1 MIKIHKLEDGD
12 IIKILPFIDKD
23 DKITWCKE
31 HSCAVID
38 KQSIYDSSD
47 KQYLRRISH
56 TLYRND
62 GDKKLPVQ
70 IRYAYNIYVDG
81 EIKVMNVGRTIQDI
95 ITTSPQVLDIRS
107 NHQLFVVKDEVS
119 AAVVAGMTA
128 LGQFLP
134 DWKKS
139 YVSEKSWTP
148 PISDI
153 NSKEEWYSFIKT
165 NQPDFDNHIESNNIF
180 VHKEKLLKYLGKD
193 MLGDLISD
201 DRQKKLD
208 KLGI

>member
-23 DKITWCKE
+23 NKITWCKSY
-31 HSCAVID
+31 SCAVIN
-38 KQSIYDSSD
+38 KQSIYDNSD

-70 IRYAYNIYVDG
+70 IRYAYNIYIGG
-81 EIKVMNVGRTIQDI
+81 ENKIMNVSRTIQDI
-95 ITTSPQVLDIRS
+95 ITNNPEVLDIRS
-107 NHQLFVVKDEVS
+107 NKHLNIVGEMKSGFPSWE
-119 AAVVAGMTA
+119 
-128 LGQFLP
+128 
-134 DWKKS
+134 KS
-139 YVSEKSWTP
+139 YIKDHNWTP

-153 NSKEEWYSFIKT
+153 NSKEEWHSYIKT

-180 VHKEKLLKYLGKD
+180 VHKEKLVKYLGKD

>member
-70 IRYAYNIYVDG
+70 IRYAYNIYIRG
-81 EIKVMNVGRTIQDI
+81 EIKVMNVGKTIQDI
-95 ITTSPQVLDIRS
+95 ITTSPTQVLDIRS
-107 NHQLFVVKDEVS
+107 NHQLFVVKDEVP
-119 AAVVAGMTA
+119 AG
-128 LGQFLP
+128 GQFLP

-180 VHKEKLLKYLGKD
+180 VHKEKLVKYLGKD

>member
-23 DKITWCKE
+23 NKITWCKSY
-31 HSCAVID
+31 SCAVIN
-38 KQSIYDSSD
+38 KQSIYDNSD
-47 KQYLRRISH
+47 KQYLRKISH

-70 IRYAYNIYVDG
+70 IRYAYNIYIGG
-81 EIKVMNVGRTIQDI
+81 EIKIMNVSRTIQDI
-95 ITTSPQVLDIRS
+95 ITNNPEVLDIRS
-107 NHQLFVVKDEVS
+107 NKHLNIVGEMKSGFPSWE
-119 AAVVAGMTA
+119 
-128 LGQFLP
+128 
-134 DWKKS
+134 KS
-139 YVSEKSWTP
+139 YIKDHNWTP

-153 NSKEEWYSFIKT
+153 NSKEEWHSYIKT

-180 VHKEKLLKYLGKD
+180 VHKEKLVKYLGKD

>member
-23 DKITWCKE
+23 DKITWCKSY
-31 HSCAVID
+31 SCAVID
-38 KQSIYDSSD
+38 KQSIYDNSD

-70 IRYAYNIYVDG
+70 IRYAYNIYVGG
-81 EIKVMNVGRTIQDI
+81 EIKIMNVSKTIQDI
-95 ITTSPQVLDIRS
+95 ITTSPTQVLDIRS
-107 NHQLFVVKDEVS
+107 NHQLFVVKDEVP
-119 AAVVAGMTA
+119 AA
-128 LGQFLP
+128 GQFLP

-148 PISDI
+148 PVSDI

-180 VHKEKLLKYLGKD
+180 VHKEKLVKYLGKD

>member
-23 DKITWCKE
+23 NKITWCKSY
-31 HSCAVID
+31 SCAVID
-38 KQSIYDSSD
+38 RQSIYDNSD

-70 IRYAYNIYVDG
+70 VRYAYNIYIGG
-81 EIKVMNVGRTIQDI
+81 EIKVMNVSRTIQDI

-107 NHQLFVVKDEVS
+107 NHQLFVVKDEVP
-119 AAVVAGMTA
+119 AG
-128 LGQFLP
+128 GQFFP

-148 PISDI
+148 PVSDI
-153 NSKEEWYSFIKT
+153 NSKEEWYSFIKS

-180 VHKEKLLKYLGKD
+180 IHKEKLVKYLGKD

>member
-38 KQSIYDSSD
+38 KQSIYDNSD

-70 IRYAYNIYVDG
+70 IRYAYNIYIRG
-81 EIKVMNVGRTIQDI
+81 EIKIMNVSRTIQDI

-119 AAVVAGMTA
+119 AA
-128 LGQFLP
+128 GQFFP

-139 YVSEKSWTP
+139 YVSQKSWTP
-148 PISDI
+148 PVSDI
-153 NSKEEWYSFIKT
+153 NSKEEWHSYIKT

-180 VHKEKLLKYLGKD
+180 VHKEKLVKYLGKD

-201 DRQKKLD
+201 DRQKRLD

>member
-38 KQSIYDSSD
+38 KQSIYDNSD
-47 KQYLRRISH
+47 KRYLRKISH
-56 TLYRND
+56 TLYRNH

-70 IRYAYNIYVDG
+70 IRYAYNIYIGG
-81 EIKVMNVGRTIQDI
+81 EIKIMNVSRTIQDI

-107 NHQLFVVKDEVS
+107 NKHLNIVQEMKSGFPSWE
-119 AAVVAGMTA
+119 
-128 LGQFLP
+128 
-134 DWKKS
+134 KS
-139 YVSEKSWTP
+139 YIKDNNWTP
-148 PISDI
+148 PVSDI
-153 NSKEEWYSFIKT
+153 NSKDEWYSYIKT

-180 VHKEKLLKYLGKD
+180 VHKEKLVKYLGSD

>member
-23 DKITWCKE
+23 DKITWCKSY
-31 HSCAVID
+31 SCAVID
-38 KQSIYDSSD
+38 KQSIYDNSD
-47 KQYLRRISH
+47 KQYLRKISH

-70 IRYAYNIYVDG
+70 IRYAYNIYIGG
-81 EIKVMNVGRTIQDI
+81 EIKVMNVSRTIQDI

-107 NHQLFVVKDEVS
+107 NHQLFVVKDEVP
-119 AAVVAGMTA
+119 AA
-128 LGQFLP
+128 GQFFP

-148 PISDI
+148 PVNDI
-153 NSKEEWYSFIKT
+153 NSKDEWYSYIKT

-180 VHKEKLLKYLGKD
+180 VHKEKLVKYLGSD

>member
-23 DKITWCKE
+23 DKITWCKSY
-31 HSCAVID
+31 SCAVID

-62 GDKKLPVQ
+62 GDKKLPIQ

-81 EIKVMNVGRTIQDI
+81 EIKVMNVGKTIQDI

-107 NHQLFVVKDEVS
+107 NHQLFVVKDEVP
-119 AAVVAGMTA
+119 AG
-128 LGQFLP
+128 GQFLP

-153 NSKEEWYSFIKT
+153 NSKEEWCSFIKT

-180 VHKEKLLKYLGKD
+180 VHKEKLVKYLGKD

>member
-23 DKITWCKE
+23 NKITWCKSY
-31 HSCAVID
+31 SCAVIN
-38 KQSIYDSSD
+38 KQSIYDNSD

-70 IRYAYNIYVDG
+70 IRYAYNIYIGG
-81 EIKVMNVGRTIQDI
+81 EIKIMNVSRTIQDI
-95 ITTSPQVLDIRS
+95 ITNNPEVLDIRS
-107 NHQLFVVKDEVS
+107 NKHLNIVGEMKSGFPSWE
-119 AAVVAGMTA
+119 
-128 LGQFLP
+128 
-134 DWKKS
+134 KS
-139 YVSEKSWTP
+139 YIKDHNWTP
-148 PISDI
+148 PVNDMD
-153 NSKEEWYSFIKT
+153 SKDEWHSYIKT

-180 VHKEKLLKYLGKD
+180 VHKQKLVKFLGTD

>member
-12 IIKILPFIDKD
+12 IIKILPFIDKYN
-23 DKITWCKE
+23 KITFCKPY
-31 HSCAVID
+31 SCAVID
-38 KQSIYDSSD
+38 RQSIYDNSD

-56 TLYRND
+56 TIYRND

-70 IRYAYNIYVDG
+70 IRYAYNIYIGG
-81 EIKVMNVGRTIQDI
+81 EIKIMNVSRTIQDI

-107 NHQLFVVKDEVS
+107 NHQIFVVKDEIP
-119 AAVVAGMTA
+119 AA
-128 LGQFLP
+128 GQFLP

-148 PISDI
+148 PVSDI

-180 VHKEKLLKYLGKD
+180 VHKEKLVKYLGTD

>member
-23 DKITWCKE
+23 DKITWCKSY
-31 HSCAVID
+31 SCAVID
-38 KQSIYDSSD
+38 KQSIYDNNSD

-107 NHQLFVVKDEVS
+107 NHQLFVVKDEVP
-119 AAVVAGMTA
+119 AA
-128 LGQFLP
+128 GQFLP

-180 VHKEKLLKYLGKD
+180 VHKEKLVKYLGTD

>member
-23 DKITWCKE
+23 NKITWCKSY
-31 HSCAVID
+31 SCAVIN
-38 KQSIYDSSD
+38 KQSIYDNSD

-62 GDKKLPVQ
+62 GDKKLTVQ
-70 IRYAYNIYVDG
+70 IRYAYNIYIRG
-81 EIKVMNVGRTIQDI
+81 EIKIMNVSRTIQDI
-95 ITTSPQVLDIRS
+95 ITNNPEVLDIRS
-107 NHQLFVVKDEVS
+107 NKHLNIVGEMKSGFPSWE
-119 AAVVAGMTA
+119 
-128 LGQFLP
+128 
-134 DWKKS
+134 KS
-139 YVSEKSWTP
+139 YIKDHNWTP

-153 NSKEEWYSFIKT
+153 NSKEEWHSYIKT

-180 VHKEKLLKYLGKD
+180 VHKEKLVKYLGKD

>member
-23 DKITWCKE
+23 DKITWCKSY
-31 HSCAVID
+31 SCAVID
-38 KQSIYDSSD
+38 KQSIYDNSD

-70 IRYAYNIYVDG
+70 IRYAYNIYVGG
-81 EIKVMNVGRTIQDI
+81 EIKIMNVSKTIQDI
-95 ITTSPQVLDIRS
+95 ITTSPTQVLDIRS
-107 NHQLFVVKDEVS
+107 NHQLFVVKDEVP
-119 AAVVAGMTA
+119 AA
-128 LGQFLP
+128 GQFFP

-148 PISDI
+148 PVSDI

-180 VHKEKLLKYLGKD
+180 VHKEKLVKYLGKD

>member
-23 DKITWCKE
+23 DKITWCKSY
-31 HSCAVID
+31 SCAVID
-38 KQSIYDSSD
+38 KQSIYDNSD

-70 IRYAYNIYVDG
+70 VRYAYNIYILG
-81 EIKVMNVGRTIQDI
+81 EIKVMNVSRTIQDI
-95 ITTSPQVLDIRS
+95 ISNNPEVLDIRS
-107 NHQLFVVKDEVS
+107 NHQLFVVKDEVP
-119 AAVVAGMTA
+119 AG
-128 LGQFLP
+128 GQFFP

-180 VHKEKLLKYLGKD
+180 VHKEKLVKYLGKD
-193 MLGDLISD
+193 MLGEIISD

>member
-12 IIKILPFIDKD
+12 VIKILPMINKNNNICWIKQYDCVGLNTKTFI
-23 DKITWCKE
+23 
-31 HSCAVID
+31 
-38 KQSIYDSSD
+38 SD
-47 KQYLRRISH
+47 TKGYLRRISH
-56 TLYRND
+56 NLRKSNSSIN
-62 GDKKLPVQ
+62 LP
-70 IRYAYNIYVDG
+70 ITTKYAMNIYIGG
-81 EIKVMNVGRTIQDI
+81 EIRILNVARTLFQM
-95 ITTSPQVLDIRS
+95 ITNNPNLWDIRG
-107 NHQLFVVKDEVS
+107 NHQLFIVKGEVK
-119 AAVVAGMTA
+119 AV
-128 LGQFLP
+128 GQVFP
-134 DWKKS
+134 SFDNS

-180 VHKEKLLKYLGKD
+180 VHKEKLVKYLGTD

>member
-23 DKITWCKE
+23 DKITWCKSY
-31 HSCAVID
+31 SCAVID

-107 NHQLFVVKDEVS
+107 NHQLFVVKDEVP
-119 AAVVAGMTA
+119 AA
-128 LGQFLP
+128 GQFLP

-180 VHKEKLLKYLGKD
+180 VHKEKLVKYLGTD

>member
-23 DKITWCKE
+23 DKITWCKSY
-31 HSCAVID
+31 SCAVID
-38 KQSIYDSSD
+38 KQSIYDNSD

-70 IRYAYNIYVDG
+70 IRYAYNIYIGG
-81 EIKVMNVGRTIQDI
+81 EIKIMNVSRTIQDI
-95 ITTSPQVLDIRS
+95 ISSNPEVLDIRS

-119 AAVVAGMTA
+119 AG
-128 LGQFLP
+128 GQFFP

-153 NSKEEWYSFIKT
+153 NSKDEWYSYIKT

-180 VHKEKLLKYLGKD
+180 VHK
-193 MLGDLISD
+193 
-201 DRQKKLD
+201 QNN
-208 KLGI
+208 

>member
-23 DKITWCKE
+23 DKITWCKSY
-31 HSCAVID
+31 SCAVID
-38 KQSIYDSSD
+38 KQSIYDNSD

-70 IRYAYNIYVDG
+70 IRYAYNIYVGG
-81 EIKVMNVGRTIQDI
+81 EIKIMNVSKTIQDI
-95 ITTSPQVLDIRS
+95 ITTSHTQVLDIRS
-107 NHQLFVVKDEVS
+107 NHQLFVVKDEVP
-119 AAVVAGMTA
+119 AA
-128 LGQFLP
+128 GQFFP

-139 YVSEKSWTP
+139 YVSEKSWIP
-148 PISDI
+148 PVSDI

-180 VHKEKLLKYLGKD
+180 VHKEKLVKYLGKD

>member
-23 DKITWCKE
+23 DKITWCKSY
-31 HSCAVID
+31 SCAVID
-38 KQSIYDSSD
+38 KQSIYDNSD

-70 IRYAYNIYVDG
+70 IRYAYNIYIRG
-81 EIKVMNVGRTIQDI
+81 EIKIMNVSRTIQDI

-119 AAVVAGMTA
+119 AA
-128 LGQFLP
+128 GQFFP

-148 PISDI
+148 PVNDI
-153 NSKEEWYSFIKT
+153 NSKDEWYSYIKT

-180 VHKEKLLKYLGKD
+180 VHKEKLVKYLGSD

>member
-1 MIKIHKLEDGD
+1 MIKIHKLEDCD
-12 IIKILPFIDKD
+12 IIKILPMIDKD
-23 DKITWCKE
+23 NKITWCKQYT
-31 HSCAVID
+31 CAVIN
-38 KQSIYDSSD
+38 KQSIYDNSD

-70 IRYAYNIYVDG
+70 IRYAYNIYVGG

-95 ITTSPQVLDIRS
+95 ITNNPEVLDIRS
-107 NHQLFVVKDEVS
+107 NKHLNIVQEMKSGFPSWE
-119 AAVVAGMTA
+119 
-128 LGQFLP
+128 
-134 DWKKS
+134 KS
-139 YVSEKSWTP
+139 YIKDHNWTP
-148 PISDI
+148 PVNDMD
-153 NSKEEWYSFIKT
+153 SKDEWYSYIKT
-165 NQPDFDNHIESNNIF
+165 NQPDFDTYIESNNIF
-180 VHKEKLLKYLGKD
+180 VHKEKLVKYLGTD

>member
-23 DKITWCKE
+23 DKITWCKSY
-31 HSCAVID
+31 SCAVID

-62 GDKKLPVQ
+62 GDKKLP
-70 IRYAYNIYVDG
+70 ITTKYAMNIYIGG
-81 EIKVMNVGRTIQDI
+81 EIRILNVARTLFQM
-95 ITTSPQVLDIRS
+95 ITNNPNLWDIRS
-107 NHQLFVVKDEVS
+107 NHQLFVVKGEVK
-119 AAVVAGMTA
+119 AV
-128 LGQFLP
+128 GQVFP
-134 DWKKS
+134 SFDNS

-148 PISDI
+148 PVSDI

-180 VHKEKLLKYLGKD
+180 VHKEKLVKYLGKD

>member
-70 IRYAYNIYVDG
+70 IRYAYNIYVGG

-95 ITTSPQVLDIRS
+95 ITNNPEVLDIRS
-107 NHQLFVVKDEVS
+107 NKHLNIVQEMKSGFPSWE
-119 AAVVAGMTA
+119 
-128 LGQFLP
+128 
-134 DWKKS
+134 KS
-139 YVSEKSWTP
+139 YIKDHNWTP
-148 PISDI
+148 PVNDMD
-153 NSKEEWYSFIKT
+153 SKDEWYSYIKT
-165 NQPDFDNHIESNNIF
+165 NQPDFDTHIEINNIF
-180 VHKEKLLKYLGKD
+180 VHKEKLVKYLGTD

>member
-23 DKITWCKE
+23 DKITWCKSY
-31 HSCAVID
+31 SCAVID
-38 KQSIYDSSD
+38 KQSIYDNSD

-70 IRYAYNIYVDG
+70 IRYAYNIYILG
-81 EIKVMNVGRTIQDI
+81 EIKIMNVSRTIQDI
-95 ITTSPQVLDIRS
+95 ITTNPQVLDIRS

-119 AAVVAGMTA
+119 AG
-128 LGQFLP
+128 GQFFP

-180 VHKEKLLKYLGKD
+180 VHKEKLVKYLGKD

-201 DRQKKLD
+201 DRQKKLN

>member
-23 DKITWCKE
+23 DKITWYKSY
-31 HSCAVID
+31 SCAVID

-70 IRYAYNIYVDG
+70 IRYAYNIYVGG
-81 EIKVMNVGRTIQDI
+81 EIKIMNVGKTIQDI
-95 ITTSPQVLDIRS
+95 ITTSPTQVLDIRS
-107 NHQLFVVKDEVS
+107 NHQLFVVKDEVT
-119 AAVVAGMTA
+119 AG
-128 LGQFLP
+128 GQLFP

-148 PISDI
+148 PVNDI
-153 NSKEEWYSFIKT
+153 DSKDEWYSYIKT

-180 VHKEKLLKYLGKD
+180 VHKEKLVKYLGTD

>member
-23 DKITWCKE
+23 DKITWCKSY
-31 HSCAVID
+31 SCAVID

-119 AAVVAGMTA
+119 AA
-128 LGQFLP
+128 GQFLP

-180 VHKEKLLKYLGKD
+180 VHKEKLVKYLGKD

>member
-12 IIKILPFIDKD
+12 VIKILPMINKNNNICWIKQYDCVGLNTKTFI
-23 DKITWCKE
+23 
-31 HSCAVID
+31 
-38 KQSIYDSSD
+38 SD
-47 KQYLRRISH
+47 TKGYLRRISH
-56 TLYRND
+56 NLRKSNSSIN
-62 GDKKLPVQ
+62 LP
-70 IRYAYNIYVDG
+70 ITTKYAMNIYIGG
-81 EIKVMNVGRTIQDI
+81 EIRILNVARTLFQM
-95 ITTSPQVLDIRS
+95 ITNNPNLWDIRG
-107 NHQLFVVKDEVS
+107 NHQLFIVKGEVK
-119 AAVVAGMTA
+119 AV
-128 LGQFLP
+128 GQVFP
-134 DWKKS
+134 SFDNS

-148 PISDI
+148 PVSDI

-180 VHKEKLLKYLGKD
+180 VHKEKLVKYLGTD

>member
-23 DKITWCKE
+23 NKITWCKSY
-31 HSCAVID
+31 SCAVIN
-38 KQSIYDSSD
+38 KQSIYDNSD
-47 KQYLRRISH
+47 KQYLRKISH

-62 GDKKLPVQ
+62 GDKKLTVQ
-70 IRYAYNIYVDG
+70 IRYAYNIYIRG
-81 EIKVMNVGRTIQDI
+81 EIKIMNVSRTIQDI
-95 ITTSPQVLDIRS
+95 ITNNTEVLDIRS
-107 NHQLFVVKDEVS
+107 NKHLNIVGEMKSGFPSWE
-119 AAVVAGMTA
+119 
-128 LGQFLP
+128 
-134 DWKKS
+134 KS
-139 YVSEKSWTP
+139 YIKDHNWTP

-180 VHKEKLLKYLGKD
+180 VHKEKLVKYLGKD

>member
-23 DKITWCKE
+23 DKITWCKDYT
-31 HSCAVID
+31 CAVIN
-38 KQSIYDSSD
+38 KQSIYDNSD

-70 IRYAYNIYVDG
+70 IRYAYNIYIGG
-81 EIKVMNVGRTIQDI
+81 EIKIMNVSRTIQAI
-95 ITTSPQVLDIRS
+95 ITNNPELLGIRS
-107 NHQLFVVKDEVS
+107 NKHLNIVGEMKSGFPSWE
-119 AAVVAGMTA
+119 
-128 LGQFLP
+128 
-134 DWKKS
+134 KS
-139 YVSEKSWTP
+139 YIKDHNWTP
-148 PISDI
+148 PVNDMD
-153 NSKEEWYSFIKT
+153 SKDEWHSYIKT

-180 VHKEKLLKYLGKD
+180 VHKQKLVKFLGTD

-201 DRQKKLD
+201 DRQKKLQSI
-208 KLGI
+208 GI

>member
-23 DKITWCKE
+23 NKITWCKSY
-31 HSCAVID
+31 SCAVIN
-38 KQSIYDSSD
+38 KQSIYDNSD
-47 KQYLRRISH
+47 KQYLRKISH

-70 IRYAYNIYVDG
+70 IRYAYNIYIGG
-81 EIKVMNVGRTIQDI
+81 ENKIMNVSRTIQDI
-95 ITTSPQVLDIRS
+95 ITNNPEVLDIRS
-107 NHQLFVVKDEVS
+107 NKHLNIVGEMKSGFPSWE
-119 AAVVAGMTA
+119 
-128 LGQFLP
+128 
-134 DWKKS
+134 KS
-139 YVSEKSWTP
+139 YIKDHNWTP

-153 NSKEEWYSFIKT
+153 NSKEEWHSYIKT

-180 VHKEKLLKYLGKD
+180 VHKEKLVKYLGKD

>member
-23 DKITWCKE
+23 NKITWCKSY
-31 HSCAVID
+31 SCAVIN
-38 KQSIYDSSD
+38 KQSIYDNSD
-47 KQYLRRISH
+47 KQYLRKISH

-62 GDKKLPVQ
+62 GDKKLTVQ
-70 IRYAYNIYVDG
+70 IRYAYNIYIRG
-81 EIKVMNVGRTIQDI
+81 EIKIMNVSRTIQDI
-95 ITTSPQVLDIRS
+95 ITNNPEVLDIRS
-107 NHQLFVVKDEVS
+107 NKHLNIVGEMKSGFPSWE
-119 AAVVAGMTA
+119 
-128 LGQFLP
+128 
-134 DWKKS
+134 KS
-139 YVSEKSWTP
+139 YIKDHNWTP

-180 VHKEKLLKYLGKD
+180 VHKEKLVKYLGKD

>member
-23 DKITWCKE
+23 DKITWCKQYT
-31 HSCAVID
+31 CAVIN
-38 KQSIYDSSD
+38 KQSIYDNSD

-70 IRYAYNIYVDG
+70 IRYAYNIYIGG
-81 EIKVMNVGRTIQDI
+81 EIKIMNVSRTIQDI
-95 ITTSPQVLDIRS
+95 ITNNPEVLDIRS
-107 NHQLFVVKDEVS
+107 NKHMNIVGEMKSGFPSWE
-119 AAVVAGMTA
+119 
-128 LGQFLP
+128 
-134 DWKKS
+134 KS
-139 YVSEKSWTP
+139 YIKDHNWTP
-148 PISDI
+148 PVNDMD
-153 NSKEEWYSFIKT
+153 SKDEWHSYIKT

-180 VHKEKLLKYLGKD
+180 VHKQKLVKFLGTD

-201 DRQKKLD
+201 DRQKKLQSI
-208 KLGI
+208 GI